1 VSRRKHPD
9 QFDLFA
15 CSMVVTD
22 HGVSDTGRP
31 AAAPSPRARPVRPVA
46 QMPTDALLD
55 LMTLHL
61 YGEPPAEPG
70 LVPLIEECG
79 RRRERAAVPLL
90 LRTCRRFAGH
100 DRMAPA
106 AELRAALAALAETGA
121 TEAGHE
127 LVDLVEQGAFG
138 ASGTVA
144 ALLCLAGLR
153 CRRAAD
159 LVRSHAA
166 HPDPAIRQAACQL
179 AGALGRA
186 EDLDAVL
193 PLAADADRQVARTA
207 CLTLGRL
214 GHRAVKAELE
224 ALLVRATPVDLPGV
238 VDALVRIAD
247 DDTAVV
253 LGRVAERSDEAGR
266 RAVVNALGEI
276 DTPGAAVWLAR
287 LARDPKPSV
296 RLGVVAALARREPG
310 PAVLRALG
318 DLARDGDA
326 AVRAAAEEALKAAD
340 DGW

>member
-1 VSRRKHPD
+1 
-9 QFDLFA
+9 
-15 CSMVVTD
+15 
-22 HGVSDTGRP
+22 
-31 AAAPSPRARPVRPVA
+31 
-46 QMPTDALLD
+46 MPTDALVD

-61 YGEPPAEPG
+61 YGEPPAEPR

-79 RRRERAAVPLL
+79 RRRETAAAPLL

-100 DRMAPA
+100 DREAPA
-106 AELRAALAALAETGA
+106 AELRAALAALAQIGA

-127 LVDLVEQGAFG
+127 LVDLIGRGVFG
-138 ASGTVA
+138 VSGTVA
-144 ALLCLAGLR
+144 ALTCLAGLR

-166 HPDPAIRQAACQL
+166 HPDPAIRQAACLL

-193 PLAADADRQVARTA
+193 PLAADADRQVAKMA

-224 ALLVRATPVDLPGV
+224 ALLVRATPIDLPAV

-247 DDTAVV
+247 DDTAVM

-266 RAVVNALGEI
+266 RAVVDALGEI
-276 DTPGAAVWLAR
+276 DGPGAATWLVR

-296 RLGVVAALARREPG
+296 RLGVVAALARREPE
-310 PAVLRALG
+310 PAMLRALG

-326 AVRAAAEEALKAAD
+326 AVRAAAEEALKATD